1 MIFSETLFGLS
12 NRLVAGIEKS
22 KPFLRNI
29 FLELPFQRS
38 IDLENGKGISD

>member
-22 KPFLRNI
+22 KPFLGNI
-29 FLELPFQRS
+29 FANIF
-38 IDLENGKGISD
+38 